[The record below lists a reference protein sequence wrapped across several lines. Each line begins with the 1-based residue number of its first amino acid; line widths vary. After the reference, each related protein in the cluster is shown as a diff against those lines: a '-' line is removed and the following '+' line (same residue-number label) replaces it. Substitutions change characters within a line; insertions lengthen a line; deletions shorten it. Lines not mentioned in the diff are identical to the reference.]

1 MTKKISLVLS
11 LFAALFLSHRSWAQA
26 DATKSFTL
34 KEAQDYALKNNVNNL
49 NATLDDLIAKNYN
62 KEIRGIGFPQ
72 INGSF
77 DVKDF
82 VEIPTTIFPDF
93 ITPAVI
99 GVNQYYFSQN
109 PTKEYVAGDGTPVQ
123 FGTKYNA
130 TAGISASQIIFSS
143 DYFLALKAS
152 KALLELSYK
161 SNDRTK
167 IETQIAVAKAYY
179 GVLVY
184 RQRLK
189 LMYANVDRVRKLKD
203 DTKALFDNGIV
214 ESIDND
220 RVELTYNNLLV
231 EKEKVERLV
240 ALTEYALKFQMGME
254 INTPITLS
262 DSLDL
267 NAPINTEINFN
278 NKPTYGNRIEYQLL
292 QNQEKLN
299 RLELK
304 RYRLNYLPSIAAYAS
319 LSTAAQRNEFNIF
332 DSDKGWY
339 PTGIIGATLNLPI
352 FDGFQ
357 KHYKSQQAK
366 LKIQKTQN
374 SLKSFESAMDLDVA
388 SASANFQNAQS
399 SLGTQKK
406 NMVLAENVYNVS
418 KIKYTEGVGTNSDVV
433 TAETALKEAQT
444 NYYSALYDYLIS
456 KIDWD
461 RANGNIK

>member
-1 MTKKISLVLS
+1 MITKKIA
-11 LFAALFLSHRSWAQA
+11 LFMALAAGLFLSQESRAQA
-26 DATKSFTL
+26 DASKSFTL

-49 NATLDDLIAKNYN
+49 NATLDDLIAKHYN
-62 KEIRGIGFPQ
+62 NEIRGVGFPQ

-82 VEIPTTIFPDF
+82 IEIPTSLI
-93 ITPAVI
+93 PAEFF
-99 GVNQYYFSQN
+99 GG
-109 PTKEYVAGDGTPVQ
+109 PAGTYAPVQ

-152 KALLELSYK
+152 KTLLELSYK
-161 SNDRTK
+161 SNARTQ

-179 GVLVY
+179 AVLVY

-189 LMYANVDRVRKLKD
+189 LLYANIDRLRQLKD
-203 DTKALFDNGIV
+203 DTRALNENGMV
-214 ESIDND
+214 ENIDND
-220 RVELTYNNLLV
+220 RVEVSFNNLLV

-240 ALTEYALKFQMGME
+240 ALTEYTLKFQMGMQ
-254 INTPITLS
+254 IATPIVLS

-267 NAPINTEINFN
+267 NAPLNPEISFAA
-278 NKPTYGNRIEYQLL
+278 KPTYSNRIEYQLL

-304 RYRLNYLPSIAAYAS
+304 RYRLGYLPSIAAYAS
-319 LSTAAQRNEFNIF
+319 VSAAAQRSEFDIF
-332 DSDKGWY
+332 DSNKGWY

-352 FDGFQ
+352 FDGLQ
-357 KHYKSQQAK
+357 KHYKSQQTK

-374 SLKSFESAMDLDVA
+374 SIKGFENAMDLDVA
-388 SASANFQNAQS
+388 AASANYQNAQS
-399 SLGTQKK
+399 SLTTQKK
-406 NMVLAENVYNVS
+406 NIELAQRVYDVS
-418 KIKYTEGVGTNSDVV
+418 KIKYTEGVGNNSDVI

-444 NYYSALYDYLIS
+444 NYYSALYDFLIA
-456 KIDWD
+456 KVDWD

>member
-26 DATKSFTL
+26 DASKSFTL

-82 VEIPTTIFPDF
+82 VEIPTSLIPADFLPGGIPGTYFP
-93 ITPAVI
+93 V
-99 GVNQYYFSQN
+99 
-109 PTKEYVAGDGTPVQ
+109 K

-254 INTPITLS
+254 ITTPITLS

-304 RYRLNYLPSIAAYAS
+304 RYRLNYLPSIAAYGSVSA
-319 LSTAAQRNEFNIF
+319 AAQRNKFDIF
-332 DSDKGWY
+332 DTDKGWY

-406 NMVLAENVYNVS
+406 NMLLAENVYNVS

-456 KIDWD
+456 KVDWD

>member
-82 VEIPTTIFPDF
+82 VEIPTSLI
-93 ITPAVI
+93 PAEFF
-99 GVNQYYFSQN
+99 GGAPGSY
-109 PTKEYVAGDGTPVQ
+109 APVK
-123 FGTKYNA
+123 FGTRYNA

-189 LMYANVDRVRKLKD
+189 LMYANVDRVRQLKD

-254 INTPITLS
+254 ITTPITLT
-262 DSLDL
+262 DSLNL

-278 NKPTYGNRIEYQLL
+278 NKPTYANRIEYQLL

-304 RYRLNYLPSIAAYAS
+304 RYRLNYLPSIAAYGSVSA
-319 LSTAAQRNEFNIF
+319 AAQRSEFDIF
-332 DSDKGWY
+332 DTNKGWY
-339 PTGIIGATLNLPI
+339 PTGVIGATLNLPI

-357 KHYKSQQAK
+357 KHFKSQQAK

-406 NMVLAENVYNVS
+406 NMALAENVYNVS
-418 KIKYTEGVGTNSDVV
+418 KIKYTEGVGTNTDVV

-456 KIDWD
+456 KVDWD